1 MTPAEGTEL
10 RTNAAALGVVLDDP
24 AVGRLGR
31 FLDLLEIWNRRFHLT
46 GDRDRGTLLQ
56 KHVVDSLAVV
66 PDLPHDDP
74 VLDIGTGAGFPG
86 LVLACARPRQEIV
99 LLEPRRRPTSFLLE
113 AVRTVGLP
121 KVRVVESRAE
131 EAIRDPMLGRRMA
144 LVVSRAVKLERLLD
158 LAPPFLREQDGVL
171 VAMQSGSLGE
181 QTAREQA
188 LLVRMKLER
197 VRGYQLP
204 GGESRRLLFFGP
216 VPETA

>member
-1 MTPAEGTEL
+1 MTSAERTEL
-10 RTNAAALGVVLDDP
+10 CANAAALGVGLDDP

-66 PDLPHDDP
+66 PDLPQDDP

-86 LVLACARPRQEIV
+86 LILACAHPEQEIV

-131 EAIRDPMLGRRMA
+131 DAVRDPMLGRCMA
-144 LVVSRAVKLERLLD
+144 LVVSRAVKLEQLLD
-158 LAPPFLREQDGVL
+158 LAPPFLRERDGVL

-188 LLVRMKLER
+188 LSVRMQLQR
-197 VRGYQLP
+197 VRDYDLP
-204 GGESRRLLFFGP
+204 GGESRRLLFFGR
-216 VPETA
+216 VPQTA